1 VNHVLLVGRV
11 EQDPVSRPNTDG
23 AACRLHLAVR
33 RRESGSGVPEP
44 GVSYLEVVVPWPR
57 SKQCSELRKGELVA
71 VSGLVERNE
80 FRDADGHWRRQ
91 QQIVADWIER
101 LQPGQP

>member
-11 EQDPVSRPNTDG
+11 EQDPESRPNTDG
-23 AACRLHLAVR
+23 AACLLHLAVR

-44 GVSYLEVVVPWPR
+44 GVSCLEVVVPWPR

-71 VSGLVERNE
+71 VSALVERNE
-80 FRDADGHWRRQ
+80 FRDTSGQRRKEQ
-91 QQIVADWIER
+91 RIIADWIES
-101 LQPGQP
+101 L